1 MKKEEKKKRI
11 SGREGGGEGEKEEK
25 AKKVKKRKISGWPPA
40 SDENLVHGAGVELI
54 QQGGGSFLTRLS
66 LILIT
71 IQIF

>member
-25 AKKVKKRKISGWPPA
+25 AQVKKRKISGLPPA

-66 LILIT
+66 LILIRV
-71 IQIF
+71 QIF

>member
-25 AKKVKKRKISGWPPA
+25 AKVKKRKISGLPPA

-66 LILIT
+66 LILIR